1 MKKILVFTLLIWL
14 FLSLSNCYASS
25 QDEPVYKGDSLLKK
39 LINCYS
45 FYNLFL
51 NETYNEKGFIISQH
65 GENFEEI
72 LKYLKQGF
80 SEEIALHITEYLT
93 AYQPEI
99 KKQIIIPKGG
109 LPLIAEE
116 DLPFIKYEII
126 EDEIIFT
133 RIYKT
138 DYPYS
143 TQAIYYKIYTRFD
156 TGGLKIYQLELQG
169 DSETGGE

>member
-1 MKKILVFTLLIWL
+1 MKKILVFTLFIWL
-14 FLSLSNCYASS
+14 FSGLFPSYAAAQEQPAYSEDYLPKQIIKCYR
-25 QDEPVYKGDSLLKK
+25 
-39 LINCYS
+39 I
-45 FYNLFL
+45 YNLFL
-51 NETYNEKGFIISQH
+51 TETYNEKGFIISKH

-80 SEEIALHITEYLT
+80 SEEIALHITQYLT

-116 DLPFIKYEII
+116 DLPFIKWEIA

-143 TQAIYYKIYTRFD
+143 TQTIYYKIYTRFS
-156 TGGLKIYQLELQG
+156 TEGLKIHRLELQG
-169 DSETGGE
+169 DIETGGE